1 MKFIKKNLVLLFH
14 VPTSLEWFE
23 NTIKIISKFYRFVS
37 ISDIRDYYDGKSDL
51 TGCCHI
57 TFDDGHKAV
66 YNNAFP
72 VLKSYN
78 IPATLFISP
87 SVLIN
92 KNNYWFQEIS
102 QYKKE
107 ETIRIISKLKS
118 INPAILGNMDEK
130 EIMKECTL
138 NEIQTIINKLNVL
151 KNSEQYNCQN
161 IKIDELIELK
171 KSNIFTIGSHSYN
184 HPILANESDPV
195 SEYEIRES
203 KIELEKILGDEVKY
217 FAYPNGIPELD
228 YSEREINYCAN
239 SKYELAFTCEISD
252 FSRNNSNFEIPRLEI
267 SSGSQLLVAAKIL
280 IYDLIKKRLMNQKMI
295 NDRKLIRSITKN
307 SIKL

>member
-1 MKFIKKNLVLLFH
+1 MKFIKKNLVFLFH

-37 ISDIRDYYDGKSDL
+37 ISDIRDYYDGKLDL

-72 VLKSYN
+72 VLKS
-78 IPATLFISP
+78 
-87 SVLIN
+87 
-92 KNNYWFQEIS
+92 

-118 INPAILGNMDEK
+118 INPSILENMDEK

-138 NEIQTIINKLNVL
+138 DEIQTIINKLNVI
-151 KNSEQYNCQN
+151 KNPEQYNCQN
-161 IKIDELIELK
+161 IEIDELIEMK
-171 KSNIFTIGSHSYN
+171 ESNIFTIGSHSYN